1 MEDAFSVTSNPDSV
15 TSNPETRAKRYHQAA
30 AEYADR
36 AKDTSSPFLR
46 AFFRHVAEEYLVRA
60 DGELR
65 VLNRQK
71 QIHSPAQ

>member
-1 MEDAFSVTSNPDSV
+1 MEDVFTTTTSS
-15 TSNPETRAKRYHQAA
+15 PETRARRYHQVA

-36 AKDTSSPFLR
+36 ARDTSSPFLR

-65 VLNRQK
+65 VSDRRK
-71 QIHSPAQ
+71 QIHSVR